1 MIRVYDLTL
10 KISSAT
16 LVTYF
21 DKILVR
27 DEISRENS
35 SGRKKSYSIK
45 NTPWKLQKTIFES

>member
-1 MIRVYDLTL
+1 MIKVYDLTL